1 MTNAPKPEQD
11 LTHNEHSFDGITF
24 EVVEEEDNPEGQKV
38 KRRGIYLW
46 PNLIT
51 RAALSKSFCTSNAS
65 RTGEF
70 AQAIYASFL
79 SALSDE

>member
-51 RAALSKSFCTSNAS
+51 TTALLSGFYSIIAS
-65 RTGEF
+65 MNGEF
-70 AQAIYASFL
+70 AQAIYAIFL
-79 SALSDE
+79 QHY

>member
-46 PNLIT
+46 LT
-51 RAALSKSFCTSNAS
+51 
-65 RTGEF
+65 
-70 AQAIYASFL
+70 
-79 SALSDE
+79 